1 MKSRSLAHLVEQLR
15 TLSSAEL
22 VRQTDRL
29 AEQEHLHAARL
40 IAHLAQVSLR
50 RLHLELG
57 YRSLFEYCTRRLG
70 LSEGCTALRI
80 QVSRVCGRHPRILD
94 ALATQQ
100 ISLTVAGKLAP
111 HLDTGNC
118 ERLIAECSGMTR
130 REVEEYLVHLAP
142 RPAVLPG
149 ARRRPASSPSPAANK
164 AGSIEPCQPGIY
176 NLRFAADKAFMDK
189 LERAA
194 EVSGVGNARRDMA
207 RILERALEAY
217 LEKNDP
223 RKRQER
229 REKRAAQR
237 ALAEVGAEAKVGAEA
252 EAKVGAEAEAETVTA
267 EAVACDDAHR
277 TKARSR
283 AIPTSVRDR
292 LLIRAGHRCE
302 YRGSDGLRCS
312 GRSRLEID
320 HIVPWGLGGTSREEN
335 LRVLCCAHNRLH
347 ADRCFGAEFM
357 DHKIESA
364 RSMSARVGP
373 GDYQPPRPDEVMN
386 PSWVRE
392 PAAVY
397 RAGRPAPA
405 DVHCHGPWQ
414 TEPDCRG
421 RPGTS

>member
-1 MKSRSLAHLVEQLR
+1 MKTRSLAHLIEQLR
-15 TLSSAEL
+15 TLSSADL
-22 VRQTDRL
+22 LRQTDLL
-29 AEQEHLHAARL
+29 AEQEHLQAARL

-57 YRSLFEYCTRRLG
+57 YRSLFEYCTGRLG

-80 QVSRVCGRHPRILD
+80 QVSRVCGRHPLILD
-94 ALATQQ
+94 ALATRQ

-111 HLDTGNC
+111 HLETGNC
-118 ERLIAECSGMTR
+118 ERLIADCTGMTK

-142 RPAVLPG
+142 KPAVSPG
-149 ARRRPASSPSPAANK
+149 ARKRLATSSSPASDK

-189 LERAA
+189 LQRAA
-194 EVSGVGNARRDMA
+194 KVSGVGNAGRDMA
-207 RILERALEAY
+207 RVLERALEAY

-237 ALAEVGAEAKVGAEA
+237 ALAEAG
-252 EAKVGAEAEAETVTA
+252 TVTA
-267 EAVACDDAHR
+267 EAVAGDDAHR
-277 TKARSR
+277 TKARCR

-312 GRSRLEID
+312 ERSRLEID

-335 LRVLCCAHNRLH
+335 LRVKCCAHNRLH

-364 RSMSARVGP
+364 RSMSAREGP
-373 GDYQPPRPDEVMN
+373 GGYQPPRPDEVMN

-397 RAGRPAPA
+397 RAGHRLSCA
-405 DVHCHGPWQ
+405 GPRQ
-414 TEPDCRG
+414 PMCTAMVLAN
-421 RPGTS
+421 